1 MISEI
6 AGVLFLAS
14 TGSPSSAAVAV
25 SSSGMEK
32 SWPIGMPPGIAQ
44 VVASPSIWKPF
55 TSAAG
60 QFSVLFP
67 GEPRT
72 LKRAT
77 PYAKGQSTDLHVF
90 YVERSQEATTYI
102 VTYNDFSVGLDLSPD
117 RLAEAFNKSRDR
129 LVGTAKLVSEREIDL
144 TSFPGRE
151 FKFLRADGQVTRTR
165 LYYARGRLYQV
176 LVTTRRAQDLAKSI
190 DGFFNSFQIRMP

>member
-1 MISEI
+1 MISAI
-6 AGVLFLAS
+6 SGVWLLVS
-14 TGSPSSAAVAV
+14 KGTPSSAAVV
-25 SSSGMEK
+25 V
-32 SWPIGMPPGIAQ
+32 PPPSVERLSLPGVAQ

-72 LKRAT
+72 LKRAAS
-77 PYAKGQSTDLHVF
+77 YAKGQSTDLYVF

-102 VTYNDFSVGLDLSPD
+102 VTYNDFPAGWDVSPD
-117 RLAEAFNKSRDR
+117 LLAVAFDKSRDR
-129 LVGTAKLVSEREIDL
+129 LVGTAKLVSEREVDL
-144 TSFPGRE
+144 ASFPGRE
-151 FKFLRADGQVTRTR
+151 FKFLQADGQVTRAR
-165 LYYARGRLYQV
+165 LYYAKGRLYQV